1 MDTDKI
7 TIRLLGT
14 FEVIKAG
21 EQVSF
26 PSSRK
31 TRALL
36 AYLVATGKLQL
47 REHLCDLLWVGPAD
61 PRAGLRWSL
70 TKLRN
75 ILNNESVRRIV
86 ADHEY
91 VGFKPLNTE
100 TDLLAV
106 RNLTGTSPESAST
119 EDLRK
124 AAALFRGEFLEGLSL
139 PECYRFDVWCTSQR
153 EYFRQLHDK
162 ILSKLT
168 KRFHDEPDTALQYAR
183 ERLIINPYSE
193 AAYIDL
199 IRMLGE
205 TGNTHEAVE
214 QYERCKKMLADELD
228 THPSPEL
235 ESVGTK
241 IDRRV
246 SAAPE
251 TDKTIQKQKYLSTF
265 SYSLA
270 GRKKERILIEN
281 FITEALAGSTSNI
294 LLFLG
299 EPGIGKTRMLDECMD
314 RIYKEGGIVLTGRTF
329 DIEVVRPYGPWIDAL
344 RSVPRSSI
352 SSDIRM
358 DLTPLLPGLS
368 TETSP
373 VEKRNRIFDSVVRLF
388 DDLAGTNKPL
398 AVILDDIH
406 WIDDASAALFHYIVR
421 NVKEAGILFACSARS
436 GELEQ
441 NKPAHTLINT
451 LRREGRIIGHNL
463 SPLSLEETTAL
474 VNTIDHTLDASHIYF
489 EGKGNPLYSIEI
501 ARSDTHDKSTPSKNL
516 EHLIGDRL
524 ARLSTQT
531 KEIIPFLASLGQT
544 FNTKTLEVVLNRPFE
559 KILSSLEELEQHSIL
574 QVAGSSE
581 YSFTHELIRRTAY
594 SGTSE
599 PRRKMIHTHIAKQLS
614 SHQELRSKLA
624 ADLAHHADLGGEYE
638 LAANSLLSA
647 AQSALRIF
655 AYEEVA
661 KLASQGLRQITD
673 LPQDKRLRLQFKFL
687 ELYVDPGMR
696 HHPPEDLIELLNNA
710 IAEAKAA
717 GYDDLVWNGLVS
729 ITTYYYQQGDFHH
742 AHTFTL
748 QSEEFGRTFGDPE
761 RVVWA
766 VAETARCLS
775 MLERDINKAEQ
786 LAQEASTLEAAL
798 DTVNKVYEI
807 HMAFGLINHFK
818 GDLDEACRQLEKAL
832 RLSRQKGGHW
842 WECYCH
848 LRLPM
853 IELERGRPEEALQ
866 LCRIIKPVAMR
877 IKDGS
882 EGPFTEALEA
892 LALLQLQGGKQ
903 KSAVDDAIE
912 KLRKADSKWMVFYIQ
927 SFVGKILLDN
937 GELEEARRRAE
948 EALVAAEAVDNKS
961 AIAIARSI
969 LAQIVFK
976 QNRKDEAGEI
986 FRAIRADTND
996 ESKIS
1001 ARARREI
1008 EKTKKIL
1015 SN

>member
-1 MDTDKI
+1 MDYENL

-14 FEVIKAG
+14 FEVKKSG
-21 EQVSF
+21 NPVVF

-36 AYLVATGKLQL
+36 AYLVATGKPQL
-47 REHLCDLLWVGPAD
+47 REHLCDLLWEGPAD

-70 TKLRN
+70 TKLRK
-75 ILNNESVRRIV
+75 ILNTDSIQRLNTDSQ
-86 ADHEY
+86 Y
-91 VGFKPLNTE
+91 VGFKPDQADI
-100 TDLLAV
+100 DLLAV
-106 RNLTGTSPESAST
+106 QKLTGSSPENAST
-119 EDLRK
+119 ENLKK
-124 AAALFRGEFLEGLSL
+124 AAALFRGEFLEGFLLS
-139 PECYRFDVWCTSQR
+139 ESYRFDVWCTSQR
-153 EYFRQLHDK
+153 EYVRQLQDK
-162 ILSKLT
+162 ILSTLT
-168 KRFHDEPDTALQYAR
+168 KRFQDEPDTALRYAR

-199 IRMLGE
+199 IILLGE

-235 ESVGTK
+235 ESVRKK
-241 IDRRV
+241 IEGRV
-246 SAAPE
+246 SVALV
-251 TDKTIQKQKYLSTF
+251 TDRTIRKQRYLSTI

-270 GRKKERILIEN
+270 GRKREQKLIEN
-281 FITEALAGSTSNI
+281 FINEALAGSTSTI

-314 RIYKEGGIVLTGRTF
+314 RIYKEDGIVLTGRTF

-344 RSVPRSSI
+344 RDVPRSSI
-352 SSDIRM
+352 SPDIRN
-358 DLTPLLPGLS
+358 DLAPLFPGLS

-373 VEKRNRIFDSVVRLF
+373 VEKRNRIFDSVVRLL
-388 DDLAGTNKPL
+388 DDLAGLTKPL

-421 NVKEAGILFACSARS
+421 YLKETGIVFACSARS

-441 NKPAHTLINT
+441 NRTAHTLINT
-451 LRREGRIIGHNL
+451 LRREGRIVEHTL

-474 VNTIDHTLDASHIYF
+474 VSTIDSTLDGSHIYF

-501 ARSDTHDKSTPSKNL
+501 ARSDTHDKSMPSKNL
-516 EHLIGDRL
+516 VHLIGDRL

-544 FNTKTLEVVLNRPFE
+544 FDTKTLEVVLNRPFE
-559 KILSSLEELEQHSIL
+559 KILSSLEELEQHSII

-581 YSFTHELIRRTAY
+581 YSFTHELVRRAAY
-594 SGTSE
+594 TSISE
-599 PRRKMIHTHIAKQLS
+599 PRRKMIHTHIAKELS
-614 SHQELRSKLA
+614 SHREKRSKLA
-624 ADLAHHADLGGEYE
+624 ADIAHHAYLGGEYE

-661 KLASQGLRQITD
+661 KLASQGLRQLTD
-673 LPQDKRLRLQFKFL
+673 FPQDQRLRLQLKFL

-696 HHPPEDLIELLNNA
+696 NHPPENLIELLNNA

-717 GYDDLVWNGLVS
+717 GYDDLVWSGLVS

-742 AHTFTL
+742 AHNYTL
-748 QSEEFGRTFGDPE
+748 QSEEFGRTSGDTE
-761 RVVWA
+761 KVVWA

-775 MLERDINKAEQ
+775 MLERDMKKAEK
-786 LAQEASTLEAAL
+786 LAQEASTLEKAL
-798 DTVNKVYEI
+798 DTDNKVYEI
-807 HMAFGLINHFK
+807 HMAFGLIHHFK
-818 GDLDEACRQLEKAL
+818 GNLDEAYRQLETAL
-832 RLSRQKGGHW
+832 KLARQQGGHW

-866 LCRIIKPVAMR
+866 LCRVIKPVAMR
-877 IKDGS
+877 IKNGS

-892 LALLQLQGGKQ
+892 LALLLLQGGKQ
-903 KSAVDDAIE
+903 ILAVDDAIE
-912 KLRKADSKWMVFYIQ
+912 KLRKVDSKWMVFYIQ

-937 GELEEARRRAE
+937 GELEEARHRTE

-969 LAQIVFK
+969 LSSIVFQ
-976 QNRKDEAGEI
+976 QNRNDEAREI
-986 FRAIRADTND
+986 FGAIIADDND
-996 ESKIS
+996 EYNIS

-1008 EKTKKIL
+1008 EKTRKIL
-1015 SN
+1015 FN